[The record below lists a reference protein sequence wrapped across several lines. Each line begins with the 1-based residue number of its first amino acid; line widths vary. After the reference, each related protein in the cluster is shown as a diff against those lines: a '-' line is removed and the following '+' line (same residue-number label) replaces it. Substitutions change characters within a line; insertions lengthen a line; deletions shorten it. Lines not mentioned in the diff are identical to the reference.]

1 MYHIKDDLREQ
12 KTAELLA
19 ETVRRLLT
27 DQNKSL
33 GTIAEL
39 CRESG
44 VSRSTFYRHFDTYD
58 DVLRYIAD
66 RRIREMLGAY
76 LEHLRTAAD
85 PVSPAR
91 WYTMWILDNY
101 RELVDLLRNGK
112 SQLLIDAH
120 VNALSDHAPALFPDM
135 NPKSE
140 EFLFFAYT
148 RSYTAIGALQA
159 WLKTGRK
166 ASAEELAGYME
177 KQLRFLNGT

>member
-12 KTAELLA
+12 KTAELLVEA
-19 ETVRRLLT
+19 ARQQLL
-27 DQNKSL
+27 DRNKEP
-33 GTIAEL
+33 GTIAGL
-39 CRESG
+39 CRASG
-44 VSRSTFYRHFDTYD
+44 VSRSTFYRHFDSYD

-66 RRIREMLGAY
+66 VRMMEMTGAY
-76 LEHLRTAAD
+76 LEHLRSSTN
-85 PVSPAR
+85 PVNPAM
-91 WYTMWILDNY
+91 WYATWILDHY
-101 RELVDLLRNGK
+101 RELVALLRKGK

-120 VNALSDHAPALFPDM
+120 VRALYDHAPALFPDM
-135 NPKSE
+135 DPDSD
-140 EFLFFAYT
+140 EFMFFAYT